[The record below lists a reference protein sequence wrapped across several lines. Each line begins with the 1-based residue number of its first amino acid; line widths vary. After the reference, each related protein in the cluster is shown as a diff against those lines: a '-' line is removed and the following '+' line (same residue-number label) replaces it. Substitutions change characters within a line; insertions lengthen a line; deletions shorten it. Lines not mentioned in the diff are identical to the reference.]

1 MNPHLSWL
9 PASAVRCSLVLGL
22 LGLLGLPPASLAA
35 APTLDPLT
43 HAATMHVRATTGVV
57 LALGRAGNR
66 LVAVGERGTIL
77 LSDDEGQAWRQVAS
91 PVSVSF
97 TGVSFGDPQR
107 GWIVGHGQ
115 VVLTTA
121 DGGQTWTRQLDGTQ
135 VAQIELAAA
144 KASGDAALIRT
155 AERLVEEGADK
166 PFLDVHFFDA
176 NRGLVIGAY
185 GSILAT
191 DDGGKTWRSRRAE
204 VPNPGSRHLYRI
216 HLRQQGSEQAV
227 WIAGEQGLLLRA
239 ADATSAFIQI
249 PTPYR
254 GSFFGLA
261 STQSALLVH
270 GLRGNLWRSVDDGA
284 TWTQVA
290 IPAPVTLTAATV
302 LTDGSVVLVDEA
314 GKLLRSTD
322 DGASFTPVSLAKA
335 AAFTD
340 VLAGRGG
347 SAILASVRGP
357 LAVAPGPS
365 GPSGPSGPFGKSPQ
379 TP

>member
-1 MNPHLSWL
+1 MRRRRL
-9 PASAVRCSLVLGL
+9 L
-22 LGLLGLPPASLAA
+22 LGLASLPLCSLAA
-35 APTLDPLT
+35 APDLNPLT
-43 HAATMHVRATTGVV
+43 HASTMHVRATTSVV
-57 LALGRAGNR
+57 LGLGRAGAR

-77 LSDDEGQAWRQVAS
+77 LSDDEGQRWRQVAS
-91 PVSVSF
+91 PVSVSL
-97 TGVSFGDPQR
+97 TGVSFGDEAH

-144 KASGDAALIRT
+144 KASGDAGLIRT
-155 AERLVEEGADK
+155 AERLVQEGADK
-166 PFLDVHFFDA
+166 PFLDVHFFSA
-176 NRGLVIGAY
+176 TQGLIVGAY

-216 HLRQQGSEQAV
+216 HTRDQAV
-227 WIAGEQGLLLRA
+227 WLAGEQGLLLRA
-239 ADATSAFIQI
+239 VDATTAFTVV
-249 PTPYR
+249 PTPYK

-261 STQSALLVH
+261 STQTALLVH
-270 GLRGNLWRSVDDGA
+270 GLRGNLWRSTDDGA
-284 TWTQVA
+284 SWTQVPM
-290 IPAPVTLTAATV
+290 PAPVTITGAAV
-302 LTDGSVVLVDEA
+302 LSDASLVLVDEA

-322 DGASFTPVSLAKA
+322 DGASFTQVSLAKA

-340 VLAGRGG
+340 VLPGRGG
-347 SAILASVRGP
+347 AAILASARGP
-357 LAVAPGPS
+357 FAVTPG
-365 GPSGPSGPFGKSPQ
+365 KT